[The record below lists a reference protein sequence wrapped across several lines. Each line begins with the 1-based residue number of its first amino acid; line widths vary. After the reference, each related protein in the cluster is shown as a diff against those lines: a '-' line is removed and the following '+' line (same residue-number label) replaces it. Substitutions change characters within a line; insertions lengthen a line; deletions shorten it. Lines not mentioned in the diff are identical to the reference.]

1 MDVTKNPSEIITHR
15 DSNGNSYEITLE
27 SSKSTIKINLS
38 NKSTFSDYYKEITLP
53 ELLILKPFV
62 IIEELNEIHKIIFE
76 GLKLDNSIKIYID
89 NNNLN
94 LTFDCMYM
102 KKYTNTFIL
111 TELPKTDKLIISEI
125 LKEIKTFKDNIITVN
140 AENDLLSLELDEFNK
155 MIMEENDKIKTRQE
169 ASKVV
174 LDKILPLLD
183 RKILFFFKFS
193 RKNKFNS

>member
-1 MDVTKNPSEIITHR
+1 MNITKNHSENITHR
-15 DSNGNSYEITLE
+15 DNNGNYYEITLE

-38 NKSTFSDYYKEITLP
+38 NKSTFSNYYKEITLP
-53 ELLILKPFV
+53 ELLLLKPFM
-62 IIEELNEIHKIIFE
+62 IIEELNEIHKIILE
-76 GLKLDNSIKIYID
+76 GLKLDNSIQIYID

-111 TELPKTDKLIISEI
+111 TELPKNDKLIISEI

-183 RKILFFFKFS
+183 SKIIFFLKFS
-193 RKNKFNS
+193 RKNKINY